1 MSARYRAEDRSAP
14 HTNAESSPFFVTAYF
29 RIPGLDDKWD
39 SAFGEDSDGGFIRQ
53 DWDDEAERRALDFW
67 LSGAS
72 SKAADYER
80 DSFSLV
86 DVRLFHHDDILS
98 VTYLFKARQLVSGED
113 AAHQFAA
120 FSRECNAKAFS
131 LKRHEGHYEAIA
143 GHEATDG
150 DDGQYFNALRLALA
164 HRLECLC
171 ATLCVELAQVEV
183 ARTENNT
190 FNFTP
195 FDEDALVLTDGI
207 YFTDKVFLP
216 VCFMNIR
223 KGSSAPAFSEELEV
237 GEPGD
242 TKCLF
247 QEDYSIGA
255 SGDGENGGRQR
266 HELAVKRRVPTKGFA
281 NVFKYRIAKS
291 DPMTNTVFDTDKDAP
306 TNINIP
312 GKGYLKIF
320 QAGSGLVI
328 EDLMVDQIEDVFSTL
343 NAMTARKV
351 LLVHRQRELD
361 DFVSGDTLRSD
372 MDSIFSRREGMS
384 FSSPDFSEKISDTGV
399 RIMEMEARFSR
410 WIDEANRFEDLVS
423 SCLLSDDFGRRIAGE
438 YLVSTKTLDML
449 AQYRKL
455 LSSWR
460 ESYRAQYGSL
470 EFIKTMGDYVDSHQ
484 EAERQRRERR
494 VGTALNIVAI
504 FAIVSA
510 VKDGSDLFM
519 SLVDHAGVHDAAT
532 PARLM
537 IAIASCVLLILCLS
551 FVLWW
556 TWKANKVD
564 LAQHK
569 RERGRIRR
577 IVGGVRPQ
585 LRLLFLCIF
594 LCCLAI
600 VLGGVW
606 GAMLLS

>member
-1 MSARYRAEDRSAP
+1 MSARFRAEDRSAP

-39 SAFGEDSDGGFIRQ
+39 RAFGEDSGGGFIRQ

-150 DDGQYFNALRLALA
+150 DDEQYFNALRLALA

-361 DFVSGDTLRSD
+361 DFVSGDTL
-372 MDSIFSRREGMS
+372 
-384 FSSPDFSEKISDTGV
+384 
-399 RIMEMEARFSR
+399 ARFSR

-510 VKDGSDLFM
+510 VKDGSDLFL

-537 IAIASCVLLILCLS
+537 IAIASCILLVLCLS

-564 LAQHK
+564 SAQNR
-569 RERGRIRR
+569 RERGRIGKIIR
-577 IVGGVRPQ
+577 GVRPQ
-585 LRLLFLCIF
+585 LRILFLCIF

>member
-1 MSARYRAEDRSAP
+1 MSARFRAEDRSAP

-39 SAFGEDSDGGFIRQ
+39 RAFGEDTDGGFIRQ

-207 YFTDKVFLP
+207 FFTDKVFLP

-223 KGSSAPAFSEELEV
+223 KGSSAPAFSEELDV

-312 GKGYLKIF
+312 GIQNFRDLGGYPSYPHHKFVRWGMLYRSGEINRLRKGSLKKLKNLGIRT
-320 QAGSGLVI
+320 I
-328 EDLMVDQIEDVFSTL
+328 IDLRSPEEKMELSKSLEKNFSVVSIPIATGNMEQIINGVQDRSIRSDTVYRIVERM
-343 NAMTARKV
+343 N
-351 LLVHRQRELD
+351 REL
-361 DFVSGDTLRSD
+361 
-372 MDSIFSRREGMS
+372 I
-384 FSSPDFSEKISDTGV
+384 
-399 RIMEMEARFSR
+399 
-410 WIDEANRFEDLVS
+410 
-423 SCLLSDDFGRRIAGE
+423 
-438 YLVSTKTLDML
+438 TKYA
-449 AQYRKL
+449 AQYRKVFDL
-455 LSSWR
+455 LLNEDNYPVVIHCSSGKGRTGIVSALILACLDVNEDKIMEDYRLSNDYFNIPRATRYAYNLPVRSQEAITTLFSAR
-460 ESYRAQYGSL
+460 EDFLNAAK
-470 EFIKTMGDYVDSHQ
+470 E
-484 EAERQRRERR
+484 EAERQYGDIKTYLREGIGLSKQEMKHLR
-494 VGTALNIVAI
+494 NI
-504 FAIVSA
+504 
-510 VKDGSDLFM
+510 
-519 SLVDHAGVHDAAT
+519 
-532 PARLM
+532 
-537 IAIASCVLLILCLS
+537 LL
-551 FVLWW
+551 
-556 TWKANKVD
+556 TK
-564 LAQHK
+564 Q
-569 RERGRIRR
+569 
-577 IVGGVRPQ
+577 P
-585 LRLLFLCIF
+585 
-594 LCCLAI
+594 
-600 VLGGVW
+600 
-606 GAMLLS
+606 

>member
-1 MSARYRAEDRSAP
+1 MRKYIEECRKAGANPVLMSLTPRDAYGKDGKIVRKQQSQWLEQISREQGVPYVDLNEISAAKLDKYGRWKESYHFYKDHIHTSKFGAEMNARSA
-14 HTNAESSPFFVTAYF
+14 AEGIA
-29 RIPGLDDKWD
+29 
-39 SAFGEDSDGGFIRQ
+39 
-53 DWDDEAERRALDFW
+53 
-67 LSGAS
+67 AS
-72 SKAADYER
+72 
-80 DSFSLV
+80 
-86 DVRLFHHDDILS
+86 
-98 VTYLFKARQLVSGED
+98 
-113 AAHQFAA
+113 
-120 FSRECNAKAFS
+120 
-131 LKRHEGHYEAIA
+131 
-143 GHEATDG
+143 TDP
-150 DDGQYFNALRLALA
+150 ALA
-164 HRLECLC
+164 PLQAMMHN
-171 ATLCVELAQVEV
+171 VELPTV
-183 ARTENNT
+183 
-190 FNFTP
+190 
-195 FDEDALVLTDGI
+195 
-207 YFTDKVFLP
+207 
-216 VCFMNIR
+216 
-223 KGSSAPAFSEELEV
+223 
-237 GEPGD
+237 
-242 TKCLF
+242 
-247 QEDYSIGA
+247 
-255 SGDGENGGRQR
+255 
-266 HELAVKRRVPTKGFA
+266 AVKREKGKPV
-281 NVFKYRIAKS
+281 VFITGDSTVKNTDK
-291 DPMTNTVFDTDKDAP
+291 DPDGMWGWGSQAATVFDTDKDAP

-328 EDLMVDQIEDVFSTL
+328 EDLKVDQIEDVFSTL

-410 WIDEANRFEDLVS
+410 WIDEANRFEDQVS
-423 SCLLSDDFGRRIAGE
+423 SCMLSDDFGRRIAGE

-510 VKDGSDLFM
+510 VKDGSDLFL

-537 IAIASCVLLILCLS
+537 IAIASCILLVLCLS

-564 LAQHK
+564 SAQHK

-577 IVGGVRPQ
+577 IVGEVRPQ

-600 VLGGVW
+600 VVGGIW
-606 GAMLLS
+606 GAFLVG